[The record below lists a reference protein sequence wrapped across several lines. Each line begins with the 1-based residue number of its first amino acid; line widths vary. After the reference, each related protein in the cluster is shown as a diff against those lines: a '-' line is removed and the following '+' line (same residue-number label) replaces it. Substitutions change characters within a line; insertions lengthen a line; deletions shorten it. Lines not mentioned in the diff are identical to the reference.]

1 MKTSS
6 TVMLQNTF
14 KSYKPCS
21 EAGGQ
26 HFKIPLWSMVHWTA
40 RNNGFWT
47 QASHAL
53 MFPWYL
59 PCHTSCTKIPTI
71 LLILLLFTVLVI
83 KNYNTYFMPLSV
95 SNVGSNWR
103 ILFSKKS
110 LIIAGSRSG
119 SSPISLE
126 NHLKQ
131 ASLSEGK
138 TASSAR
144 HCQICFAWSAHNH
157 SWPSYKRNCCHE
169 AEQSTWLSDTFHS

>member
-1 MKTSS
+1 
-6 TVMLQNTF
+6 
-14 KSYKPCS
+14 
-21 EAGGQ
+21 
-26 HFKIPLWSMVHWTA
+26 
-40 RNNGFWT
+40 
-47 QASHAL
+47 
-53 MFPWYL
+53 
-59 PCHTSCTKIPTI
+59 
-71 LLILLLFTVLVI
+71 
-83 KNYNTYFMPLSV
+83 MPLSV

-157 SWPSYKRNCCHE
+157 SWPSYKIKRCHE
-169 AEQSTWLSDTFHS
+169 GERSTWLPETLYSYSCVFRHQVQNTKQSCKTGKQMAQGIFIPYFFPRMTIYIDPPPTTPHYSRQHY